1 MLVLMNVSLF
11 ALLVAT
17 ALAITRL
24 RALYEATMLT
34 ALASL
39 LSASLFVSLDALDV
53 AITEAAVGT
62 GISTVLFLSTLALT
76 RSRETVTPRRKLW
89 SGGAAALLLGA
100 VLVYA
105 SQDLPA
111 FGEADTPVQAH
122 PVTETYLQDSQEE
135 IGVPNAVAAVLAS
148 YRGYDTLG
156 ELVVIFAA
164 GVTVPLLLMRTR
176 RRGERDEQGE
186 PGEQSELGEKS
197 EHREKDDHGGRG
209 KARAAVISEY
219 RVLRVSS
226 KVLMPFILIFACYV
240 LFHGE
245 YGPGGGFQA
254 GVIFAAGFVL
264 YGLVYGIGEVE
275 RVLPWPVMLGLVPV
289 GVLLYGGLGVANM
302 ALGGAFLDYDTLVP
316 GHPEEGQHY
325 GIVII
330 ETGVGITVAAVL
342 IAVFYSFAAR
352 GARR

>member
-1 MLVLMNVSLF
+1 MSLLVLMNVSLF

-34 ALASL
+34 ALAGL

-62 GISTVLFLSTLALT
+62 GISTVLFLGALALT

-111 FGEADTPVQAH
+111 FGEPDTPVQTH
-122 PVTETYLQDSQEE
+122 PVTETYLHDSQEE
-135 IGVPNAVAAVLAS
+135 VGVPNTVAAVLAS

-156 ELVVIFAA
+156 ELVVIFTA

-176 RRGERDEQGE
+176 RRGEENGAGDRDD
-186 PGEQSELGEKS
+186 K
-197 EHREKDDHGGRG
+197 HGGRAE
-209 KARAAVISEY
+209 ARAAVISEY

-226 KVLMPFILIFACYV
+226 KILMPFILMFAFYV
-240 LFHGE
+240 LFHGD

-264 YGLVYGIGEVE
+264 YGLVFGIGEVE

-289 GVLLYGGLGVANM
+289 GVLLYGGLGIANM
-302 ALGGAFLDYDTLVP
+302 ALGGSFLDYDTLVP
-316 GHPEEGQHY
+316 GRPEEGQHY
-325 GIVII
+325 GILII

-342 IAVFYSFAAR
+342 IAIFYSFAAR